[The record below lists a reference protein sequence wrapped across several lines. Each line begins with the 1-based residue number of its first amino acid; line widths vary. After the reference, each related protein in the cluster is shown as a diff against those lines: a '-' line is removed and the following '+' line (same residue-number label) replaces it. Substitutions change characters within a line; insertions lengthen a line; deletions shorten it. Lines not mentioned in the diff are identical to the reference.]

1 MLYRSKSRL
10 RNDFY
15 NFAGIG
21 RVECCRQLLDDFSK
35 KTESMKNLAT
45 AMIYKTMQMTAFLCV
60 ATSAS
65 AQLAPTVIIDINHK
79 GSAALS
85 QLKARN
91 GVVWAVEFGSEL
103 LLGVQPDS
111 LTAIA
116 SLDGARLGPGFA
128 SPDELLTLGHL
139 CGDFQ
144 THRIWATVGGYDL
157 IRQPT
162 SLSSI
167 HVLRDAN
174 LAKLPNNRIVAR
186 ARSNEAF
193 VPDLQPASADIARLV
208 TRVDADR
215 WFQTMSD
222 LSAFNRNS
230 YSTGLFSARD
240 WIRQHFVA
248 QGLTPSDFNYQ
259 LANITSCTPTPA
271 PITLPNIIGLKAG
284 GILANEWIVVG
295 AHYDSR
301 NPSRCDGTLNP
312 QPGANDNASGCAG
325 VIELARVF
333 AETQT
338 DRSILFMCFSGE
350 EQGLVGSRRY
360 VEALTNSGDI
370 SKVKLMINMDMIGFD
385 PNGTNTARIESNAVH
400 QSLITELSNAAATYA
415 PELNIITSTNPN
427 GGSDHAYFLQAGI
440 PSAFTWENGAGI
452 YPHYHRATDLPE
464 NMTGARAL
472 AGGILKMNT
481 AVLARRAGIFL
492 DGYLIDG
499 FE

>member
-1 MLYRSKSRL
+1 MVLTQRFQVL
-10 RNDFY
+10 
-15 NFAGIG
+15 
-21 RVECCRQLLDDFSK
+21 
-35 KTESMKNLAT
+35 LAT
-45 AMIYKTMQMTAFLCV
+45 AFFSVVSHAAAQ
-60 ATSAS
+60 SA
-65 AQLAPTVIIDINHK
+65 ATVIVDINHK
-79 GSAALS
+79 GASAVA
-85 QLKARN
+85 QLKARS

-103 LLGVQPDS
+103 LLGVRADS
-111 LTAIA
+111 LNALA
-116 SLDGARLGPGFA
+116 SMDGTRLGPGFA
-128 SPDELLTLGHL
+128 SPDELVTLGHL

-157 IRQPT
+157 IRQPAA
-162 SLSSI
+162 LNSI
-167 HVLRDAN
+167 QVLHDAN
-174 LAKLPNNRIVAR
+174 LATIPANRVVAR
-186 ARSNEAF
+186 ARSNEAL
-193 VPDLQPASADIARLV
+193 VPDTQPSTAEIAQLV
-208 TRVDADR
+208 ARVDANR

-240 WIRQHFVA
+240 WIRQHFVD
-248 QGLTPSDFNYQ
+248 QGLTPSDFDYQ
-259 LANITSCTPTPA
+259 LANVTSCTAPPA
-271 PITLPNIIGLKAG
+271 AITLPNIIGQKTG
-284 GILANEWIVVG
+284 GTLANEWIVVG

-301 NPSRCDGTLNP
+301 NSLRCDGATNP

-333 AETQT
+333 ANIQT

-360 VEALTNSGDI
+360 VEALTNSSDI
-370 SKVKLMINMDMIGFD
+370 SKVKLMLNMDMIGFD
-385 PNGTNTARIESNAVH
+385 PNGTNTARIESNAVY

-427 GGSDHAYFLQAGI
+427 SGSDHFYFLQAGI

-452 YPHYHRATDLPE
+452 YPHYHQATDIPA

-481 AVLARRAGIFL
+481 AVLARQAGIFL
-492 DGYLIDG
+492 DSFLIDG

>member
-1 MLYRSKSRL
+1 MNK
-10 RNDFY
+10 
-15 NFAGIG
+15 IG
-21 RVECCRQLLDDFSK
+21 VAPICRTLL
-35 KTESMKNLAT
+35 
-45 AMIYKTMQMTAFLCV
+45 MTVFLSITN
-60 ATSAS
+60 AAS

-79 GSAALS
+79 GSAALAA
-85 QLKARN
+85 LKARS

-103 LLGVQPDS
+103 LLGVEPAS
-111 LTAIA
+111 LTTIA
-116 SLDGARLGPGFA
+116 SLNGARLGPGLA
-128 SPDELLTLGHL
+128 SPDELITLGHL
-139 CGDFQ
+139 CGGYQ
-144 THRIWATVGGYDL
+144 THPIWATVGGYDL
-157 IRQPT
+157 IRQPA
-162 SLSSI
+162 SLNSI
-167 HVLRDAN
+167 QVLRDAN
-174 LAKLPNNRIVAR
+174 LTKLPSNHIVAR
-186 ARSNEAF
+186 ARSNEE
-193 VPDLQPASADIARLV
+193 IAPGVEPSTAEIAQLV
-208 TRVDADR
+208 ARVDANR

-240 WIRQHFVA
+240 WIRQHFVD

-259 LANITSCTPTPA
+259 LANVTSCTPTPA
-271 PITLPNIIGLKAG
+271 AITLPNIIGQKTG
-284 GILANEWIVVG
+284 GTLANEWIVVG

-301 NPSRCDGTLNP
+301 NPSRCDGAINP

-360 VEALTNSGDI
+360 VESLTNSGDI
-370 SKVKLMINMDMIGFD
+370 SKVKLMRNMDMIGFD
-385 PNGTNTARIESNAVH
+385 PNGTNTARIESNAVY

-452 YPHYHRATDLPE
+452 YPHYHQASDIPA

-481 AVLARRAGIFL
+481 AVLARQAGIFL